1 MRNAK
6 PTGDYLKKKT
16 LKGLDLLPPPKGSWT
31 LILGQAL
38 KRCFFVCLQWAGVI
52 LISYGCTSSTSLKS
66 VEGANLCSS
75 DEAPGCI
82 APASIGCEPAAHA
95 GGPEADTMSCS
106 HASLLLWCLSHRGPC
121 LWTPVLAEPL
131 EGAVAEALQ
140 TFFLPFHL
148 KWTKN
153 TIMTLLEWPG
163 ANCCHQGSHHSPG
176 EMK

>member
-38 KRCFFVCLQWAGVI
+38 KRCLFVCLQWAGVI

-66 VEGANLCSS
+66 VKGANLCSL
-75 DEAPGCI
+75 DESPGCI
-82 APASIGCEPAAHA
+82 APASIGWEAAAHA

-106 HASLLLWCLSHRGPC
+106 LGPDMLPCYCGAFPIVAHVYGHLCLPSHWKELWQKHCRHGRSTCRPHASLG
-121 LWTPVLAEPL
+121 
-131 EGAVAEALQ
+131 
-140 TFFLPFHL
+140 
-148 KWTKN
+148 
-153 TIMTLLEWPG
+153 
-163 ANCCHQGSHHSPG
+163 
-176 EMK
+176 